1 MKISKFFFSK
11 LINKKKTIKNLDV
24 EGIKFVINYD
34 YPQSSE
40 DYIHRIGRTGR
51 SSQTGT
57 SYAFFTD
64 NNSKQA
70 RDLVS
75 VLQEANQKIDTQ
87 LAEMA
92 RKNYGG
98 GGGRGNFSRGFGT
111 FKRGSMS
118 NGGGRPSNNR
128 FSNYQSNNFGG
139 APKTNG
145 YSGGNGTSGGASGA
159 GGGGGGYS
167 SGGNRNHTRFD

>member
-1 MKISKFFFSK
+1 M
-11 LINKKKTIKNLDV
+11 

-75 VLQEANQKIDTQ
+75 VLTEANQAIDAQ

-118 NGGGRPSNNR
+118 GGRPSNNR

-139 APKTNG
+139 SAGGAKTNG
-145 YSGGNGTSGGASGA
+145 YSGGSSTNGT
-159 GGGGGGYS
+159 GGGSYGG
-167 SGGNRNHTRFD
+167 GGNRNHTRFD